1 MPAAG
6 LNKAGPV
13 LFCRPPLFSGPQLG
27 TPPDALQLLTGSHS
41 KFTEQK
47 DMGVFLEV
55 LPAWKCYLELG
66 DLMPALSSLYVSFL
80 SCRIFLPA
88 STLVCACS
96 QGDRQSPGERISL
109 QNFSL
114 QRAEIPSINHGEGS
128 EEWLRLPHQPTA
140 HFSRRG
146 RGNFCQDEIGEFF
159 PKWPCSS
166 ITCVSRTEGRHGP
179 LCRVTLSPQSPQW
192 PMNHFAEDRQRWGA
206 GGGENSRSQR
216 GGVGDG
222 GGVRSGPQHLVRG
235 SSGTGPSG
243 LGQEGCRRDL
253 CLIGPMKI
261 HWNSCVRPVLATIT
275 RINSFNPHKTLKGT
289 YCWSDNMIYCPN

>member
-6 LNKAGPV
+6 LYKAGPV

-27 TPPDALQLLTGSHS
+27 TSPDALQLLTCSPS

-47 DMGVFLEV
+47 DAGVFLEV

-66 DLMPALSSLYVSFL
+66 DLMPALSSLHASFL

-88 STLVCACS
+88 STLFCACS
-96 QGDRQSPGERISL
+96 QGGRQNPRERISL

-114 QRAEIPSINHGEGS
+114 QRAEIPSINPGEGS
-128 EEWLRLPHQPTA
+128 EEWLQLPHQPAA

-146 RGNFCQDEIGEFF
+146 RGNFCQGEIREFF

-166 ITCVSRTEGRHGP
+166 ITCGARTEGRHGP

-192 PMNHFAEDRQRWGA
+192 PMNHFAEDR
-206 GGGENSRSQR
+206 GGEREEVKTADPR
-216 GGVGDG
+216 GEGWGEG

-243 LGQEGCRRDL
+243 LGQEGCRCDL
-253 CLIGPMKI
+253 YLIGPMKI
-261 HWNSCVRPVLATIT
+261 HWDSCVRPCAGHYHMYQLI
-275 RINSFNPHKTLKGT
+275 
-289 YCWSDNMIYCPN
+289 